1 MSHNGKQIEI
11 VMGDIVRQHEAPPM
25 AQKLLQRLQDHI
37 DRLRPYRHSAIQKAR
52 KRSPLYDLFKA
63 LCPVCDFTVP
73 MLKAYFR
80 YGSPIRPRD
89 KLAMIAVGDWGE

>member
-37 DRLRPYRHSAIQKAR
+37 DRLGPYRHSAIQKAR
-52 KRSPLYDLFKA
+52 KGSRFYDLFKA

-73 MLKAYFR
+73 MLKAY
-80 YGSPIRPRD
+80 S
-89 KLAMIAVGDWGE
+89 AMAHRSVQGINWR